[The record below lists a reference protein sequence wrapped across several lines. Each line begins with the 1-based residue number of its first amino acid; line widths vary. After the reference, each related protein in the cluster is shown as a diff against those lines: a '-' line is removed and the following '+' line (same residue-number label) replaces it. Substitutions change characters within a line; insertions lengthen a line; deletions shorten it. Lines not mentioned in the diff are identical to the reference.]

1 MYPPC
6 PATDVPQVIQEEMRA
21 QLLDSHPD
29 LEQFAVRG
37 SEADFEEA
45 AGPGGAA
52 LRPGGML
59 SVKAAAGARPQV
71 CVCLLSGGSVEAQ
84 WRLARDSTVP
94 EGRPWLIGN
103 EPDADAAVI

>member
-1 MYPPC
+1 
-6 PATDVPQVIQEEMRA
+6 MRA

-29 LEQFAVRG
+29 LDQFAVRG
-37 SEADFEEA
+37 TEADFDAA

-71 CVCLLSGGSVEAQ
+71 CHALPGAALCV
-84 WRLARDSTVP
+84 R
-94 EGRPWLIGN
+94 EGRP
-103 EPDADAAVI
+103 